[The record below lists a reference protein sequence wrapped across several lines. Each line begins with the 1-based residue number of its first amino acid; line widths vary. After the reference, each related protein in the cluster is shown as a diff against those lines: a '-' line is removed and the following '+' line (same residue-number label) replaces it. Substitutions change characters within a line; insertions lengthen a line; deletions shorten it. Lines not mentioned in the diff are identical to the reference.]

1 MRIGFDGKRA
11 VQNFTGLGNY
21 SRYIVDILCQFYP
34 ENEYVLYAP
43 KKRENKRLDKLTK
56 QYQQLQLSYPTTS
69 SWKKLSSL
77 WRVWGV
83 TQQLEK
89 EKIDIFHGLSNELP
103 LNIHQSEVKSIVTI
117 HDLIF
122 LRYPQYYHSIDRK
135 IYTYK
140 FRKACENADR
150 IIAISECTKR
160 DIIEYFGI
168 PADKIEVV
176 YQGCDPS
183 FMHPVAAEK
192 KREIRAKYQLPDH
205 YILNV
210 GSIEERKNALSAVQA
225 LTMLPEQIHLVIV
238 GRHTEY
244 TDKIERFI
252 KENKL
257 EERVHIISN
266 VPFDD
271 LPAFYQLAEIFVYPS
286 RFEGFGIPIIEA
298 LYSGIPVVA
307 ATGSCLEEAG
317 GPDSIYVHPDDIKN
331 AIRPNTKFV
340 VVTHCS
346 NVLGTIQPLTEI
358 GKICKEK
365 GVIFVVDG
373 SQGAGAVDLDMQ
385 ASGIDVYCFTGHKCL
400 MGPTGIGGSYVREG
414 IEIKH
419 TRAGGTGVRSAYPV
433 HLDEYPYRLE
443 YGTLNLL
450 GVAGLNAGVK
460 WIQEQGIMNIHHRE
474 ILLWDKLRKALQDIE
489 GVTTYCASSIE
500 NQNPVLSF
508 NINGFDSG
516 DVGTMLDV
524 DYNIAVRTGL
534 QCAPKVHEVIGTFD
548 IHGTVRM
555 SIGAFTTEEDVNTA
569 IEAVKANSQK
579 VNGSAD
585 IARVGAVSS
594 GDEGIGQLIA
604 EAMEKVG
611 HDGVITIE

>member
-140 FRKACENADR
+140 FR
-150 IIAISECTKR
+150 
-160 DIIEYFGI
+160 I

-317 GPDSIYVHPDDIKN
+317 GPDSIYVHPDDINGMAN
-331 AIRPNTKFV
+331 AFKQIY
-340 VVTHCS
+340 S
-346 NVLGTIQPLTEI
+346 DTERKKEMI
-358 GKICKEK
+358 EK
-365 GVIFVVDG
+365 GQKFAKRF
-373 SQGAGAVDLDMQ
+373 SEEKQ
-385 ASGIDVYCFTGHKCL
+385 A
-400 MGPTGIGGSYVREG
+400 E
-414 IEIKH
+414 
-419 TRAGGTGVRSAYPV
+419 
-433 HLDEYPYRLE
+433 
-443 YGTLNLL
+443 
-450 GVAGLNAGVK
+450 
-460 WIQEQGIMNIHHRE
+460 E
-474 ILLWDKLRKALQDIE
+474 ILNIYKKLMK
-489 GVTTYCASSIE
+489 
-500 NQNPVLSF
+500 
-508 NINGFDSG
+508 
-516 DVGTMLDV
+516 
-524 DYNIAVRTGL
+524 
-534 QCAPKVHEVIGTFD
+534 
-548 IHGTVRM
+548 
-555 SIGAFTTEEDVNTA
+555 
-569 IEAVKANSQK
+569 
-579 VNGSAD
+579 
-585 IARVGAVSS
+585 
-594 GDEGIGQLIA
+594 
-604 EAMEKVG
+604 
-611 HDGVITIE
+611 

>member
-21 SRYIVDILCQFYP
+21 SRYIVDILCQFGP

-140 FRKACENADR
+140 FRKACENADK

-160 DIIEYFGI
+160 DIIEFFRI

-183 FMHPVAAEK
+183 FIHPVAEEK
-192 KREIRAKYQLPDH
+192 KREVRAKYQLPDH

-225 LTMLPEQIHLVIV
+225 LMMLPEQIHLVIV

-244 TDKIERFI
+244 TDKVEHFI

-271 LPAFYQLAEIFVYPS
+271 LPVFYQLAEIFVYPS

-317 GPDSIYVHPDDIKN
+317 GPDSIYVHPDDIKGMADAFKQIYTDPERKKN
-331 AIRPNTKFV
+331 MI
-340 VVTHCS
+340 
-346 NVLGTIQPLTEI
+346 
-358 GKICKEK
+358 EK
-365 GVIFVVDG
+365 GHSFAKRF
-373 SQGAGAVDLDMQ
+373 SEEKQ
-385 ASGIDVYCFTGHKCL
+385 A
-400 MGPTGIGGSYVREG
+400 E
-414 IEIKH
+414 
-419 TRAGGTGVRSAYPV
+419 
-433 HLDEYPYRLE
+433 
-443 YGTLNLL
+443 
-450 GVAGLNAGVK
+450 
-460 WIQEQGIMNIHHRE
+460 E
-474 ILLWDKLRKALQDIE
+474 ILNIYKKLMK
-489 GVTTYCASSIE
+489 
-500 NQNPVLSF
+500 
-508 NINGFDSG
+508 
-516 DVGTMLDV
+516 
-524 DYNIAVRTGL
+524 
-534 QCAPKVHEVIGTFD
+534 
-548 IHGTVRM
+548 
-555 SIGAFTTEEDVNTA
+555 
-569 IEAVKANSQK
+569 
-579 VNGSAD
+579 
-585 IARVGAVSS
+585 
-594 GDEGIGQLIA
+594 
-604 EAMEKVG
+604 
-611 HDGVITIE
+611 

>member
-21 SRYIVDILCQFYP
+21 SRYIVDILCQFGP

-69 SWKKLSSL
+69 SWKKLSPL

-83 TQQLEK
+83 TRQLEK

-140 FRKACENADR
+140 FRKACENADK

-160 DIIEYFGI
+160 DIIEFFRI

-183 FMHPVAAEK
+183 FIHPVAEEK
-192 KREIRAKYQLPDH
+192 KREVRAKYQLPDH

-225 LTMLPEQIHLVIV
+225 LMMLPEQIHLVIV
-238 GRHTEY
+238 GRHTKY
-244 TDKIERFI
+244 TDKVEHFI

-317 GPDSIYVHPDDIKN
+317 GPDSIYVHPDDIKGMTDAFKQIYTDPERKKN
-331 AIRPNTKFV
+331 MI
-340 VVTHCS
+340 
-346 NVLGTIQPLTEI
+346 
-358 GKICKEK
+358 EK
-365 GVIFVVDG
+365 GHSFAKRF
-373 SQGAGAVDLDMQ
+373 SEEKQ
-385 ASGIDVYCFTGHKCL
+385 A
-400 MGPTGIGGSYVREG
+400 E
-414 IEIKH
+414 
-419 TRAGGTGVRSAYPV
+419 
-433 HLDEYPYRLE
+433 
-443 YGTLNLL
+443 
-450 GVAGLNAGVK
+450 
-460 WIQEQGIMNIHHRE
+460 E
-474 ILLWDKLRKALQDIE
+474 ILNIYKKLMK
-489 GVTTYCASSIE
+489 
-500 NQNPVLSF
+500 
-508 NINGFDSG
+508 
-516 DVGTMLDV
+516 
-524 DYNIAVRTGL
+524 
-534 QCAPKVHEVIGTFD
+534 
-548 IHGTVRM
+548 
-555 SIGAFTTEEDVNTA
+555 
-569 IEAVKANSQK
+569 
-579 VNGSAD
+579 
-585 IARVGAVSS
+585 
-594 GDEGIGQLIA
+594 
-604 EAMEKVG
+604 
-611 HDGVITIE
+611 

>member
-21 SRYIVDILCQFYP
+21 SRYIVDILCQFGP
-34 ENEYVLYAP
+34 ENEFVLYAP

-83 TQQLEK
+83 TRQLEK

-140 FRKACENADR
+140 FRKACENADK

-160 DIIEYFGI
+160 DIIEFFRI

-183 FMHPVAAEK
+183 FIHPVAEEK
-192 KREIRAKYQLPDH
+192 KREVRAKYQLPDH

-225 LTMLPEQIHLVIV
+225 LMMLPEQIHLVIV

-244 TDKIERFI
+244 TDKVEHFI

-317 GPDSIYVHPDDIKN
+317 GPDSIYVDPDDIKGMADAFKQIYADPERKKN
-331 AIRPNTKFV
+331 MI
-340 VVTHCS
+340 
-346 NVLGTIQPLTEI
+346 
-358 GKICKEK
+358 EK
-365 GVIFVVDG
+365 GQIF
-373 SQGAGAVDLDMQ
+373 AKRFAEEKQ
-385 ASGIDVYCFTGHKCL
+385 A
-400 MGPTGIGGSYVREG
+400 E
-414 IEIKH
+414 
-419 TRAGGTGVRSAYPV
+419 
-433 HLDEYPYRLE
+433 
-443 YGTLNLL
+443 
-450 GVAGLNAGVK
+450 
-460 WIQEQGIMNIHHRE
+460 E
-474 ILLWDKLRKALQDIE
+474 IL
-489 GVTTYCASSIE
+489 
-500 NQNPVLSF
+500 
-508 NINGFDSG
+508 NI
-516 DVGTMLDV
+516 
-524 DYNIAVRTGL
+524 Y
-534 QCAPKVHEVIGTFD
+534 K
-548 IHGTVRM
+548 
-555 SIGAFTTEEDVNTA
+555 
-569 IEAVKANSQK
+569 
-579 VNGSAD
+579 
-585 IARVGAVSS
+585 
-594 GDEGIGQLIA
+594 QL
-604 EAMEKVG
+604 MK
-611 HDGVITIE
+611 

>member
-21 SRYIVDILCQFYP
+21 SRYIVDILCQFGP

-69 SWKKLSSL
+69 SWKKLSPL

-83 TQQLEK
+83 TRQLEK

-140 FRKACENADR
+140 FRKACENADK

-160 DIIEYFGI
+160 DIIEFFRI

-183 FMHPVAAEK
+183 FIHPVAEEK
-192 KREIRAKYQLPDH
+192 KREVRAKYQLPDH

-225 LTMLPEQIHLVIV
+225 LMMLPEQIHLVIV

-244 TDKIERFI
+244 TDKVEHFI

-307 ATGSCLEEAG
+307 TTGSCLEEAG
-317 GPDSIYVHPDDIKN
+317 GPDSIYVHPDDIKRMADAFKQIYTDPERKKN
-331 AIRPNTKFV
+331 MI
-340 VVTHCS
+340 
-346 NVLGTIQPLTEI
+346 
-358 GKICKEK
+358 EK
-365 GVIFVVDG
+365 GHSFAKRF
-373 SQGAGAVDLDMQ
+373 SEEKQ
-385 ASGIDVYCFTGHKCL
+385 A
-400 MGPTGIGGSYVREG
+400 E
-414 IEIKH
+414 
-419 TRAGGTGVRSAYPV
+419 
-433 HLDEYPYRLE
+433 
-443 YGTLNLL
+443 
-450 GVAGLNAGVK
+450 
-460 WIQEQGIMNIHHRE
+460 E
-474 ILLWDKLRKALQDIE
+474 ILNIYKKLMK
-489 GVTTYCASSIE
+489 
-500 NQNPVLSF
+500 
-508 NINGFDSG
+508 
-516 DVGTMLDV
+516 
-524 DYNIAVRTGL
+524 
-534 QCAPKVHEVIGTFD
+534 
-548 IHGTVRM
+548 
-555 SIGAFTTEEDVNTA
+555 
-569 IEAVKANSQK
+569 
-579 VNGSAD
+579 
-585 IARVGAVSS
+585 
-594 GDEGIGQLIA
+594 
-604 EAMEKVG
+604 
-611 HDGVITIE
+611 

>member
-21 SRYIVDILCQFYP
+21 SRYIVDILCQFGP

-69 SWKKLSSL
+69 SWKKLSPL

-83 TQQLEK
+83 TRQLEK

-140 FRKACENADR
+140 FRKACENADK

-160 DIIEYFGI
+160 DIIEFFRI

-176 YQGCDPS
+176 YQGCAPS
-183 FMHPVAAEK
+183 FIHPVAEEK
-192 KREIRAKYQLPDH
+192 KREVRAKYQLPDH

-225 LTMLPEQIHLVIV
+225 LMMLPEQIHLVIV

-244 TDKIERFI
+244 TDKVEHFI

-317 GPDSIYVHPDDIKN
+317 GPDSIYVHPDDIKGMADAFKQIYTDPERKKN
-331 AIRPNTKFV
+331 MI
-340 VVTHCS
+340 
-346 NVLGTIQPLTEI
+346 
-358 GKICKEK
+358 EK
-365 GVIFVVDG
+365 GHSFAKRF
-373 SQGAGAVDLDMQ
+373 SEEKQ
-385 ASGIDVYCFTGHKCL
+385 A
-400 MGPTGIGGSYVREG
+400 E
-414 IEIKH
+414 
-419 TRAGGTGVRSAYPV
+419 
-433 HLDEYPYRLE
+433 
-443 YGTLNLL
+443 
-450 GVAGLNAGVK
+450 
-460 WIQEQGIMNIHHRE
+460 E
-474 ILLWDKLRKALQDIE
+474 ILNIYKKLMK
-489 GVTTYCASSIE
+489 
-500 NQNPVLSF
+500 
-508 NINGFDSG
+508 
-516 DVGTMLDV
+516 
-524 DYNIAVRTGL
+524 
-534 QCAPKVHEVIGTFD
+534 
-548 IHGTVRM
+548 
-555 SIGAFTTEEDVNTA
+555 
-569 IEAVKANSQK
+569 
-579 VNGSAD
+579 
-585 IARVGAVSS
+585 
-594 GDEGIGQLIA
+594 
-604 EAMEKVG
+604 
-611 HDGVITIE
+611 

>member
-21 SRYIVDILCQFYP
+21 SRYIVDILCQFGP
-34 ENEYVLYAP
+34 ENEFVLYAP

-83 TQQLEK
+83 TRQLEK

-140 FRKACENADR
+140 FRKACENADK

-160 DIIEYFGI
+160 DIIEFFRI

-183 FMHPVAAEK
+183 FIHPVAEEK
-192 KREIRAKYQLPDH
+192 KREVRAKYQLPDR

-225 LTMLPEQIHLVIV
+225 LMMLPEQIHLVIV

-244 TDKIERFI
+244 TDKVEHFI

-317 GPDSIYVHPDDIKN
+317 GPDSIYVHPDDIKGMADALKQIYTDPERKKN
-331 AIRPNTKFV
+331 MI
-340 VVTHCS
+340 
-346 NVLGTIQPLTEI
+346 
-358 GKICKEK
+358 EK
-365 GVIFVVDG
+365 GHSFAKRF
-373 SQGAGAVDLDMQ
+373 SEEKQ
-385 ASGIDVYCFTGHKCL
+385 A
-400 MGPTGIGGSYVREG
+400 E
-414 IEIKH
+414 
-419 TRAGGTGVRSAYPV
+419 
-433 HLDEYPYRLE
+433 
-443 YGTLNLL
+443 
-450 GVAGLNAGVK
+450 
-460 WIQEQGIMNIHHRE
+460 E
-474 ILLWDKLRKALQDIE
+474 ILNIYKKLMK
-489 GVTTYCASSIE
+489 
-500 NQNPVLSF
+500 
-508 NINGFDSG
+508 
-516 DVGTMLDV
+516 
-524 DYNIAVRTGL
+524 
-534 QCAPKVHEVIGTFD
+534 
-548 IHGTVRM
+548 
-555 SIGAFTTEEDVNTA
+555 
-569 IEAVKANSQK
+569 
-579 VNGSAD
+579 
-585 IARVGAVSS
+585 
-594 GDEGIGQLIA
+594 
-604 EAMEKVG
+604 
-611 HDGVITIE
+611 

>member
-140 FRKACENADR
+140 FRKACENADK

-160 DIIEYFGI
+160 DIIEYFRI

-286 RFEGFGIPIIEA
+286 RFEGFG
-298 LYSGIPVVA
+298 L
-307 ATGSCLEEAG
+307 
-317 GPDSIYVHPDDIKN
+317 
-331 AIRPNTKFV
+331 
-340 VVTHCS
+340 
-346 NVLGTIQPLTEI
+346 VL
-358 GKICKEK
+358 
-365 GVIFVVDG
+365 
-373 SQGAGAVDLDMQ
+373 
-385 ASGIDVYCFTGHKCL
+385 
-400 MGPTGIGGSYVREG
+400 
-414 IEIKH
+414 
-419 TRAGGTGVRSAYPV
+419 
-433 HLDEYPYRLE
+433 
-443 YGTLNLL
+443 
-450 GVAGLNAGVK
+450 
-460 WIQEQGIMNIHHRE
+460 
-474 ILLWDKLRKALQDIE
+474 
-489 GVTTYCASSIE
+489 
-500 NQNPVLSF
+500 
-508 NINGFDSG
+508 
-516 DVGTMLDV
+516 
-524 DYNIAVRTGL
+524 
-534 QCAPKVHEVIGTFD
+534 
-548 IHGTVRM
+548 
-555 SIGAFTTEEDVNTA
+555 
-569 IEAVKANSQK
+569 
-579 VNGSAD
+579 
-585 IARVGAVSS
+585 
-594 GDEGIGQLIA
+594 A
-604 EAMEKVG
+604 EAMSCGIPCVSFDCPHGPSDIIKDYEDGLLVEKENIKELADKICYLIENENVRIKMG
-611 HDGVITIE
+611 HKARENVKRFLPENVMPQWKNLFESLTYSSK

>member
-21 SRYIVDILCQFYP
+21 SRYIVDILCQFDP

-69 SWKKLSSL
+69 SWKKLSPL

-83 TQQLEK
+83 TRQLEK

-122 LRYPQYYHSIDRK
+122 LHYPQYYHSIDRK

-140 FRKACENADR
+140 FRKACENADK

-160 DIIEYFGI
+160 DIIEFFRI

-183 FMHPVAAEK
+183 FIHPVAEEK
-192 KREIRAKYQLPDH
+192 KREVRAKYQLPDH

-225 LTMLPEQIHLVIV
+225 LMMLPEQIHLVIV

-244 TDKIERFI
+244 TDKVEHFI

-317 GPDSIYVHPDDIKN
+317 GPDSIYVHPDDIKGMADAFKQIYTDPERKKN
-331 AIRPNTKFV
+331 MI
-340 VVTHCS
+340 
-346 NVLGTIQPLTEI
+346 
-358 GKICKEK
+358 EK
-365 GVIFVVDG
+365 GHSFAKRF
-373 SQGAGAVDLDMQ
+373 SEEKQ
-385 ASGIDVYCFTGHKCL
+385 A
-400 MGPTGIGGSYVREG
+400 E
-414 IEIKH
+414 
-419 TRAGGTGVRSAYPV
+419 
-433 HLDEYPYRLE
+433 
-443 YGTLNLL
+443 
-450 GVAGLNAGVK
+450 
-460 WIQEQGIMNIHHRE
+460 E
-474 ILLWDKLRKALQDIE
+474 ILNIYKKLMK
-489 GVTTYCASSIE
+489 
-500 NQNPVLSF
+500 
-508 NINGFDSG
+508 
-516 DVGTMLDV
+516 
-524 DYNIAVRTGL
+524 
-534 QCAPKVHEVIGTFD
+534 
-548 IHGTVRM
+548 
-555 SIGAFTTEEDVNTA
+555 
-569 IEAVKANSQK
+569 
-579 VNGSAD
+579 
-585 IARVGAVSS
+585 
-594 GDEGIGQLIA
+594 
-604 EAMEKVG
+604 
-611 HDGVITIE
+611 

>member
-21 SRYIVDILCQFYP
+21 SRYIVDILCQFGP

-69 SWKKLSSL
+69 SWKKFSSL

-83 TQQLEK
+83 TRQLEK

-103 LNIHQSEVKSIVTI
+103 LNIHQSEVKSIVKI

-140 FRKACENADR
+140 FRKACENADK
-150 IIAISECTKR
+150 IIAISECNKR
-160 DIIEYFGI
+160 DIIEFFRI

-183 FMHPVAAEK
+183 FIHPVAEEK
-192 KREIRAKYQLPDH
+192 KREVRAKYQLPDH

-225 LTMLPEQIHLVIV
+225 LMMLPEQIHLVIV

-244 TDKIERFI
+244 TDKVEHFI

-317 GPDSIYVHPDDIKN
+317 GPDSIYVHPDDIKGMADAFKQIYTDPERKKN
-331 AIRPNTKFV
+331 MI
-340 VVTHCS
+340 
-346 NVLGTIQPLTEI
+346 
-358 GKICKEK
+358 EK
-365 GVIFVVDG
+365 GHSFAKRF
-373 SQGAGAVDLDMQ
+373 SEEKQ
-385 ASGIDVYCFTGHKCL
+385 A
-400 MGPTGIGGSYVREG
+400 E
-414 IEIKH
+414 
-419 TRAGGTGVRSAYPV
+419 
-433 HLDEYPYRLE
+433 
-443 YGTLNLL
+443 
-450 GVAGLNAGVK
+450 
-460 WIQEQGIMNIHHRE
+460 E
-474 ILLWDKLRKALQDIE
+474 ILNIYKKLMK
-489 GVTTYCASSIE
+489 
-500 NQNPVLSF
+500 
-508 NINGFDSG
+508 
-516 DVGTMLDV
+516 
-524 DYNIAVRTGL
+524 
-534 QCAPKVHEVIGTFD
+534 
-548 IHGTVRM
+548 
-555 SIGAFTTEEDVNTA
+555 
-569 IEAVKANSQK
+569 
-579 VNGSAD
+579 
-585 IARVGAVSS
+585 
-594 GDEGIGQLIA
+594 
-604 EAMEKVG
+604 
-611 HDGVITIE
+611 

>member
-21 SRYIVDILCQFYP
+21 SRYIVDILCQFSP

-140 FRKACENADR
+140 FRKACENADK

-160 DIIEYFGI
+160 DIIEFFRI

-183 FMHPVAAEK
+183 FIHPVAEEK
-192 KREIRAKYQLPDH
+192 KREVRAKYQLPDH

-225 LTMLPEQIHLVIV
+225 LMMLPEQIHLVIV

-244 TDKIERFI
+244 TDKVEHFI

-317 GPDSIYVHPDDIKN
+317 GPDSIYVHPDDIKGMADALKQIYTDPERKKN
-331 AIRPNTKFV
+331 MI
-340 VVTHCS
+340 
-346 NVLGTIQPLTEI
+346 
-358 GKICKEK
+358 EK
-365 GVIFVVDG
+365 GHSFAKRF
-373 SQGAGAVDLDMQ
+373 SEEKQ
-385 ASGIDVYCFTGHKCL
+385 A
-400 MGPTGIGGSYVREG
+400 E
-414 IEIKH
+414 
-419 TRAGGTGVRSAYPV
+419 
-433 HLDEYPYRLE
+433 
-443 YGTLNLL
+443 
-450 GVAGLNAGVK
+450 
-460 WIQEQGIMNIHHRE
+460 E
-474 ILLWDKLRKALQDIE
+474 ILNIYKKLMK
-489 GVTTYCASSIE
+489 
-500 NQNPVLSF
+500 
-508 NINGFDSG
+508 
-516 DVGTMLDV
+516 
-524 DYNIAVRTGL
+524 
-534 QCAPKVHEVIGTFD
+534 
-548 IHGTVRM
+548 
-555 SIGAFTTEEDVNTA
+555 
-569 IEAVKANSQK
+569 
-579 VNGSAD
+579 
-585 IARVGAVSS
+585 
-594 GDEGIGQLIA
+594 
-604 EAMEKVG
+604 
-611 HDGVITIE
+611 

>member
-21 SRYIVDILCQFYP
+21 SRYIVDILCQFGP

-69 SWKKLSSL
+69 SWKKFSSL

-83 TQQLEK
+83 TRQLEK

-140 FRKACENADR
+140 FRKACENADK

-160 DIIEYFGI
+160 DIIEFFRI

-183 FMHPVAAEK
+183 FIHPVAEEK
-192 KREIRAKYQLPDH
+192 KREVRAKYQLPDH

-225 LTMLPEQIHLVIV
+225 LMMLPEQIHLVIV

-244 TDKIERFI
+244 IDKVEHFI

-317 GPDSIYVHPDDIKN
+317 GPDSIYVHPDDIKGMADAFKQIYTDPERKKN
-331 AIRPNTKFV
+331 MI
-340 VVTHCS
+340 
-346 NVLGTIQPLTEI
+346 
-358 GKICKEK
+358 EK
-365 GVIFVVDG
+365 GHSFAKRF
-373 SQGAGAVDLDMQ
+373 SEEKQ
-385 ASGIDVYCFTGHKCL
+385 A
-400 MGPTGIGGSYVREG
+400 E
-414 IEIKH
+414 
-419 TRAGGTGVRSAYPV
+419 
-433 HLDEYPYRLE
+433 
-443 YGTLNLL
+443 
-450 GVAGLNAGVK
+450 
-460 WIQEQGIMNIHHRE
+460 E
-474 ILLWDKLRKALQDIE
+474 ILNIYKKLMK
-489 GVTTYCASSIE
+489 
-500 NQNPVLSF
+500 
-508 NINGFDSG
+508 
-516 DVGTMLDV
+516 
-524 DYNIAVRTGL
+524 
-534 QCAPKVHEVIGTFD
+534 
-548 IHGTVRM
+548 
-555 SIGAFTTEEDVNTA
+555 
-569 IEAVKANSQK
+569 
-579 VNGSAD
+579 
-585 IARVGAVSS
+585 
-594 GDEGIGQLIA
+594 
-604 EAMEKVG
+604 
-611 HDGVITIE
+611 

>member
-21 SRYIVDILCQFYP
+21 SRYIVDILCQFGP

-69 SWKKLSSL
+69 SWKKFSSL

-83 TQQLEK
+83 TRQLEK

-140 FRKACENADR
+140 FRKACENADK

-160 DIIEYFGI
+160 DIIEFFRI

-183 FMHPVAAEK
+183 FIHPVAEEK
-192 KREIRAKYQLPDH
+192 KREVRAKYRLPDQ

-225 LTMLPEQIHLVIV
+225 LMMLPEQIHLVIV

-244 TDKIERFI
+244 TDKVEHFI

-317 GPDSIYVHPDDIKN
+317 GPDSIYVHPDDIKGMTDAFKQIYTDPERKKN
-331 AIRPNTKFV
+331 MI
-340 VVTHCS
+340 
-346 NVLGTIQPLTEI
+346 
-358 GKICKEK
+358 EK
-365 GVIFVVDG
+365 GHSFAKRF
-373 SQGAGAVDLDMQ
+373 SEEKQ
-385 ASGIDVYCFTGHKCL
+385 A
-400 MGPTGIGGSYVREG
+400 E
-414 IEIKH
+414 
-419 TRAGGTGVRSAYPV
+419 
-433 HLDEYPYRLE
+433 
-443 YGTLNLL
+443 
-450 GVAGLNAGVK
+450 
-460 WIQEQGIMNIHHRE
+460 E
-474 ILLWDKLRKALQDIE
+474 ILNIYKKLMK
-489 GVTTYCASSIE
+489 
-500 NQNPVLSF
+500 
-508 NINGFDSG
+508 
-516 DVGTMLDV
+516 
-524 DYNIAVRTGL
+524 
-534 QCAPKVHEVIGTFD
+534 
-548 IHGTVRM
+548 
-555 SIGAFTTEEDVNTA
+555 
-569 IEAVKANSQK
+569 
-579 VNGSAD
+579 
-585 IARVGAVSS
+585 
-594 GDEGIGQLIA
+594 
-604 EAMEKVG
+604 
-611 HDGVITIE
+611 

>member
-21 SRYIVDILCQFYP
+21 SRYIVDILCQFGP

-69 SWKKLSSL
+69 SWKKLSPL

-83 TQQLEK
+83 TRQLEK

-140 FRKACENADR
+140 FRKACENADK

-160 DIIEYFGI
+160 DIIEFFRI

-183 FMHPVAAEK
+183 FIHPVAEEK
-192 KREIRAKYQLPDH
+192 KREVRAKYQLPDH

-225 LTMLPEQIHLVIV
+225 LMMLPEQIHLVIV
-238 GRHTEY
+238 GRQTEY
-244 TDKIERFI
+244 TDKVEHFI

-317 GPDSIYVHPDDIKN
+317 GPDSIYVHPDDIKGMADALKQIYTDPERKKN
-331 AIRPNTKFV
+331 MI
-340 VVTHCS
+340 
-346 NVLGTIQPLTEI
+346 
-358 GKICKEK
+358 EK
-365 GVIFVVDG
+365 GHSFAKRF
-373 SQGAGAVDLDMQ
+373 SEEKQ
-385 ASGIDVYCFTGHKCL
+385 A
-400 MGPTGIGGSYVREG
+400 E
-414 IEIKH
+414 
-419 TRAGGTGVRSAYPV
+419 
-433 HLDEYPYRLE
+433 
-443 YGTLNLL
+443 
-450 GVAGLNAGVK
+450 
-460 WIQEQGIMNIHHRE
+460 E
-474 ILLWDKLRKALQDIE
+474 ILNIYKKLMK
-489 GVTTYCASSIE
+489 
-500 NQNPVLSF
+500 
-508 NINGFDSG
+508 
-516 DVGTMLDV
+516 
-524 DYNIAVRTGL
+524 
-534 QCAPKVHEVIGTFD
+534 
-548 IHGTVRM
+548 
-555 SIGAFTTEEDVNTA
+555 
-569 IEAVKANSQK
+569 
-579 VNGSAD
+579 
-585 IARVGAVSS
+585 
-594 GDEGIGQLIA
+594 
-604 EAMEKVG
+604 
-611 HDGVITIE
+611 